1 MATVRFS
8 DELKTEIISNAKALF
23 SKRLQAYHDNP
34 PAVGDEV
41 ADRIFKD
48 FMPVV
53 AQLPKQFLSW
63 TDELS
68 IDAINGRTYGK
79 RFKLSKQVPKPNS
92 DLTTA
97 NARMYDRYRLDVKL
111 IGDEWS
117 DIQAQL
123 DAWIS
128 NIAAVEQ
135 ERDAFVEGVKK
146 IIGMHTTLGPALK
159 AWPPLGLG
167 TRGYEEPPSQ
177 GGGTCQAGGGRGRCR
192 SDSTD
197 GYYNCSQVCEV
208 R

>member
-79 RFKLSKQVPKPNS
+79 RVKLSKQVPKPNS

-97 NARMYDRYRLDVKL
+97 NAKIYDRYRLDVKL

-128 NIAAVEQ
+128 NMAAVEQ

-159 AWPPLGLG
+159 AWPPLWDLVPEG
-167 TRGYEEPPSQ
+167 TKNRHRKVVERVKPEVTEVDVDLTALT
-177 GGGTCQAGGGRGRCR
+177 GTITAAKFAK
-192 SDSTD
+192 
-197 GYYNCSQVCEV
+197 
-208 R
+208 

>member
-8 DELKTEIISNAKALF
+8 DELKNDIIGNAKALF

-41 ADRIFKD
+41 VDRIFKD

-63 TDELS
+63 TDELG
-68 IDAINGRTYGK
+68 IDSINGRTYGK
-79 RFKLSKQVPKPNS
+79 RFKLSKQVPKPNG
-92 DLTTA
+92 DITVA
-97 NARMYDRYRLDVKL
+97 NAKMYDRYRLDVKL

-159 AWPPLGLG
+159 AWPPLWDLVPEG
-167 TRGYEEPPSQ
+167 TKNRHRKVVERVKPEVAEVEVDLTALT
-177 GGGTCQAGGGRGRCR
+177 GTITAAKFAK
-192 SDSTD
+192 
-197 GYYNCSQVCEV
+197 
-208 R
+208 

>member
-8 DELKTEIISNAKALF
+8 DELKNDIIGNAKALF

-34 PAVGDEV
+34 PAVGDDV
-41 ADRIFKD
+41 AQRVLSE
-48 FMPVV
+48 FMPAI
-53 AQLPKQFLSW
+53 AQLPKQFFSW
-63 TDELS
+63 VDELG

-92 DLTTA
+92 DLTTV

-159 AWPPLGLG
+159 AWPPLWDLVPEG
-167 TRGYEEPPSQ
+167 TKNRHRKVVERVKPEVAEVDVDLTALT
-177 GGGTCQAGGGRGRCR
+177 GTITAAKFAK
-192 SDSTD
+192 
-197 GYYNCSQVCEV
+197 
-208 R
+208 

>member
-34 PAVGDEV
+34 PAVGDDV
-41 ADRIFKD
+41 AQRVLSE
-48 FMPVV
+48 FMPAV
-53 AQLPKQFLSW
+53 AQLPKQFFSW
-63 TDELS
+63 TDELG
-68 IDAINGRTYGK
+68 IDSINGRTYGK
-79 RFKLSKQVPKPNS
+79 RFKLSKQVPKPNG
-92 DLTTA
+92 DMTVA
-97 NARMYDRYRLDVKL
+97 NAKMYDRYRLDVKL

-159 AWPPLGLG
+159 AWPPLWDLVPEG
-167 TRGYEEPPSQ
+167 TKNRHRKVVERVKPEVAEVDVDLTALT
-177 GGGTCQAGGGRGRCR
+177 GTITAAKFAK
-192 SDSTD
+192 
-197 GYYNCSQVCEV
+197 
-208 R
+208 

>member
-23 SKRLQAYHDNP
+23 SKRLQAYHNNP

-48 FMPVV
+48 FMPIV

-63 TDELS
+63 
-68 IDAINGRTYGK
+68 IDDITIDSINGRTYGK
-79 RFKLSKQVPKPNS
+79 QFKLSKHVPKPNS
-92 DLTTA
+92 SLTTA
-97 NARMYDRYRLDVKL
+97 NAEIYDRYRLDVKL
-111 IGDEWS
+111 IGDEWN
-117 DIQAQL
+117 DIQKQL

-128 NIAAVEQ
+128 NMAAVEQ

-159 AWPPLGLG
+159 AWPPLWDLVPEG
-167 TRGYEEPPSQ
+167 TKNRHRKVVERVKPEVAEVEVDLTALT
-177 GGGTCQAGGGRGRCR
+177 GTITAAKFAK
-192 SDSTD
+192 
-197 GYYNCSQVCEV
+197 
-208 R
+208 

>member
-79 RFKLSKQVPKPNS
+79 RFKLSKQVPKPNG
-92 DLTTA
+92 DMTVA
-97 NARMYDRYRLDVKL
+97 NAKMYDRYRLDVKL

-128 NIAAVEQ
+128 NMAAVEQ

-159 AWPPLGLG
+159 AWPPLWDLVPEG
-167 TRGYEEPPSQ
+167 TKNRHRKVVERVKPEVAEVDVDLTALT
-177 GGGTCQAGGGRGRCR
+177 GTITAAKFAK
-192 SDSTD
+192 
-197 GYYNCSQVCEV
+197 
-208 R
+208 

>member
-8 DELKTEIISNAKALF
+8 DELKNDIIINAKALF
-23 SKRLQAYHDNP
+23 AKRLQAYHDNP

-63 TDELS
+63 TDELC
-68 IDAINGRTYGK
+68 IDSINGRTYGK
-79 RFKLSKQVPKPNS
+79 RVKLSKQVPKPNS

-97 NARMYDRYRLDVKL
+97 NAKMYERYRLDVKL

-159 AWPPLGLG
+159 AWPPLWDLVPEG
-167 TRGYEEPPSQ
+167 TKNRHRKVVERVKPEVAEVEVDLTALT
-177 GGGTCQAGGGRGRCR
+177 GTITAAKFAK
-192 SDSTD
+192 
-197 GYYNCSQVCEV
+197 
-208 R
+208 

>member
-8 DELKTEIISNAKALF
+8 DELKNDIISNAKTLF

-34 PAVGDEV
+34 PAIGDEV

-48 FMPVV
+48 FTPIVL
-53 AQLPKQFLSW
+53 QLPRQFFSW
-63 TDELS
+63 ADELT
-68 IDAINGRTYGK
+68 IDNINGRTYGK
-79 RFKLSKQVPKPNS
+79 RFKLVNKVPMPQS
-92 DLTTA
+92 DITTA
-97 NARMYDRYRLDVKL
+97 NAVILSRYRLDVKL

-159 AWPPLGLG
+159 AWPPLWDLVPEGAKNRHRKVVERVKPEVAEVDVDLTALTG
-167 TRGYEEPPSQ
+167 TI
-177 GGGTCQAGGGRGRCR
+177 TAAKFAK
-192 SDSTD
+192 
-197 GYYNCSQVCEV
+197 
-208 R
+208 

>member
-79 RFKLSKQVPKPNS
+79 RVKLSKQVPKPNS

-97 NARMYDRYRLDVKL
+97 NAKMYDRYRLDVKL
-111 IGDEWS
+111 IGDEWN
-117 DIQAQL
+117 DIQKQL

-128 NIAAVEQ
+128 NMAAVEQ
-135 ERDAFVEGVKK
+135 ERDAFVVGVKK

-159 AWPPLGLG
+159 AWPPLWDLVPEAAKNRHRKVVERVKPEVAEVDVDLTALTG
-167 TRGYEEPPSQ
+167 TI
-177 GGGTCQAGGGRGRCR
+177 TAAKFAK
-192 SDSTD
+192 
-197 GYYNCSQVCEV
+197 
-208 R
+208 

>member
-8 DELKTEIISNAKALF
+8 DELKNDITNNAKALF
-23 SKRLQAYHDNP
+23 AKRLQAYHDNP

-41 ADRIFKD
+41 VDRIFKD
-48 FMPVV
+48 FMPIV

-63 TDELS
+63 TDELC

-79 RFKLSKQVPKPNS
+79 RVKLSKLVPKPNS
-92 DLTTA
+92 DLITA
-97 NARMYDRYRLDVKL
+97 NAKMYDRYRLDVKL
-111 IGDEWS
+111 IGDEWN

-159 AWPPLGLG
+159 AWPPLWDLVPEG
-167 TRGYEEPPSQ
+167 TKNRHRKVVERVKPEVAEVDVDLTALT
-177 GGGTCQAGGGRGRCR
+177 GTITAAKFAK
-192 SDSTD
+192 
-197 GYYNCSQVCEV
+197 
-208 R
+208 